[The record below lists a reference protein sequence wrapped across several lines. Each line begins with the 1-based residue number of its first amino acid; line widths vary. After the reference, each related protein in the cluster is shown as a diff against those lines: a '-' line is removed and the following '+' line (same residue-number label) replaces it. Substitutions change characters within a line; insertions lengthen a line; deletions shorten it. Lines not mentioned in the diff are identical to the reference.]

1 MEKYVTNIKDLV
13 IQTLTNGSEI
23 KAKAESGD
31 ALSCFQMGMIHLLG
45 VDTSIDFKK
54 AGKYLGAQSLNDD
67 PDANR
72 LLGFIA
78 ECEGNFSQ
86 AFEKYANAGKASN
99 RPYINKVFE
108 ERGNLQSYLKR
119 IDLPITVLN
128 KEITAILNEYIKGGN
143 SALDAKI
150 KLAYICENETTCL
163 DAAQAVY
170 ESGNL
175 FSAISL
181 LQKGNIDS
189 DNPLFVSIKNN
200 FSTSEL
206 AHNLPSTLEVIDL
219 EGESFLTTYDS
230 NPTYIGV
237 KILCDETSTLCKKE
251 WMDCVG
257 KKTSAVKQSIKEE
270 EAARIKS
277 EKEKEAARIKKEKEE
292 EAARRRRM
300 EEEERQALFEEQERR
315 RKRNKLIKYGVIA
328 IAVLF
333 VVLLGAIG
341 ASEDEKVNSDNS
353 VSKEVVNTES
363 SNSNSSKENLS
374 EERVSSNQSE
384 ASSFSNEETNNSG
397 YDNILSERKLSEN
410 DLVDKSKKELEIM
423 RNSIYARYGYKF
435 KRKDLLDYFSQY
447 SWYSPTTS
455 DMGAIYNMMNDN
467 EKYNVDYIKKHE

>member
-13 IQTLTNGSEI
+13 IQALTNGSEI

-31 ALSCFQMGMIHLLG
+31 ALSCFQMGMINLLG
-45 VDTSIDFKK
+45 INTPIDFKK
-54 AGKYLGAQSLNDD
+54 ASKYLGTQSLSDN
-67 PDANR
+67 PDASR
-72 LLGFIA
+72 ILGFIA
-78 ECEGNFSQ
+78 ECEGNYSQ
-86 AFEKYANAGKASN
+86 AFKNYANAGKASN

-128 KEITAILNEYIKGGN
+128 KEITGVLNEYIKSGD

-150 KLAYICENETTCL
+150 KLAYICEDETTCL
-163 DAAQAVY
+163 DAAKAVY

-181 LQKGNIDS
+181 MQKGNIDS
-189 DNPLFVSIKNN
+189 DNPLYVSIKNN

-206 AHNLPSTLEVIDL
+206 SRNLPSTLEVIEL
-219 EGESFLTTYDS
+219 EGESFLTSYDS
-230 NPTYIGV
+230 NPTYLGV
-237 KILCDETSTLCKKE
+237 KSLCDDTSTLCKKE

-257 KKTSAVKQSIKEE
+257 KKTSAIKQSIKEE
-270 EAARIKS
+270 
-277 EKEKEAARIKKEKEE
+277 EAARIKKEKEE

-315 RKRNKLIKYGVIA
+315 RKRNKLIKFGVIA

-333 VVLLGAIG
+333 VVILGAIG
-341 ASEDEKVNSDNS
+341 SSSEEKVNSDDS

-374 EERVSSNQSE
+374 EKRIASNQSE
-384 ASSFSNEETNNSG
+384 ANSFSNEKTDNSG
-397 YDNILSERKLSEN
+397 YDIVLSERKLSDD
-410 DLVDKSKKELEIM
+410 DLADKSKKELEIM

-435 KRKDLLDYFSQY
+435 KRKDLLNYFSQY

-455 DMGAIYNMMNDN
+455 DMGAIYNKMNDN
-467 EKYNVDYIKKHE
+467 EKYNVDFIKKHE

>member
-1 MEKYVTNIKDLV
+1 MEKISSIKELV
-13 IQTLTNGSEI
+13 IQALTNGSEI

-45 VDTSIDFKK
+45 IDTLIDFKK
-54 AGKYLGAQSLNDD
+54 ASKYFGNQSLSDD

-72 LLGFIA
+72 ILGFIA
-78 ECEGNFSQ
+78 ECEGNYSQ
-86 AFEKYANAGKASN
+86 AFKKYANAGKASN

-119 IDLPITVLN
+119 IDLPIIVLN
-128 KEITAILNEYIKGGN
+128 KEITGVLNEYIKDGD

-150 KLAYICENETTCL
+150 KLAYICEDETTCL
-163 DAAQAVY
+163 DAAKAVY

-181 LQKGNIDS
+181 MQKGNIDS
-189 DNPLFVSIKNN
+189 DNPLYVSIKSNY
-200 FSTSEL
+200 STSEL
-206 AHNLPSTLEVIDL
+206 LRNLPSAIEFIEL
-219 EGESFLTTYDS
+219 EGKSFLTSYDS
-230 NPTYIGV
+230 NPTYIGM
-237 KILCDETSTLCKKE
+237 KSLCDETSTLCKKE

-257 KKTSAVKQSIKEE
+257 KKTSAAKQSIKEE
-270 EAARIKS
+270 EAARIKN

-292 EAARRRRM
+292 EAARRRKM
-300 EEEERQALFEEQERR
+300 EEEERQAQFEEQERR

-333 VVLLGAIG
+333 VVILGAIG
-341 ASEDEKVNSDNS
+341 SSSEEKVNSDDS

-363 SNSNSSKENLS
+363 SNSNSSKEDLS
-374 EERVSSNQSE
+374 EKRVTNNQSE
-384 ASSFSNEETNNSG
+384 ANSFSNEETDNSG
-397 YDNILSERKLSEN
+397 YDIVLSERKLSN
-410 DLVDKSKKELEIM
+410 DDLADKSKKELEIM

-435 KRKDLLDYFSQY
+435 KRKDLLNYFSQY

-467 EKYNVDYIKKHE
+467 EKYNVDFIKKHE